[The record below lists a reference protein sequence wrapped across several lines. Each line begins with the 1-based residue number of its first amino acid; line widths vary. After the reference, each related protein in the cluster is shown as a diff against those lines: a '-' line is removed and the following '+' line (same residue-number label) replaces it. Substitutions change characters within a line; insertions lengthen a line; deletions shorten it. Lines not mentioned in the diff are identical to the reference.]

1 MLNTIGLRRE
11 DMYEWERRTPLIPEH
26 VQELRNEHGIDLV
39 VETSEKRAYS
49 DDEYRL
55 AGVPITED
63 LSDRPV
69 IVGLKEVS
77 IDALSPDTVYLFF
90 SHTIKGQPF
99 NMPMLQRCLD
109 LGCTIIDYERIVDEQ
124 DRRLIFFGNYA
135 GLAGMID
142 TLWTLG
148 RRLAHEGMDTPL
160 ADLKQASS
168 YANLDE
174 AKEAIRQTGERI
186 REEGLP
192 PQVSPLVI
200 GIAGYGNVS
209 RGAQEILS
217 LLPISSITPA
227 ALLAGTASGG
237 PINVVVF
244 KEEDTVLRRDTAAL
258 FDLPEYYEH
267 PERYHAAFSRYLPH
281 LHALVNC
288 IYWEPK
294 YPKLITRAD
303 LQTLYAEGRP
313 TLRVI
318 GDITCDVDG
327 AIESTIK
334 ATESNDPIY
343 VYDPVTHRAVSGTE
357 GRGPVV
363 MAVEILPSELPRE
376 SSAFFSG
383 ILKGFLPA
391 VAAADFGRSL
401 ETCGLPPELRR
412 AVIAYRGRLT
422 PEYAYLEEHLP

>member
-11 DMYEWERRTPLIPEH
+11 DMYAWERRTPLIPEH

-39 VETSEKRAYS
+39 VETSPMRAHS
-49 DDEYRL
+49 DDEYRRV
-55 AGVPITED
+55 GVPITED

-69 IVGLKEVS
+69 IVGLKEIS
-77 IDALSPDTVYLFF
+77 IDALSPGTVYLFF

-109 LGCTIIDYERIVDEQ
+109 LGCTIIDYERIVDEE

-142 TLWTLG
+142 SLWTLG
-148 RRLAHEGMDTPL
+148 RRLAHEGVATPL
-160 ADLKQASS
+160 ADLKQASA
-168 YANLDE
+168 YENLDE
-174 AKEAIRQTGERI
+174 AKASIRRTAERI
-186 REEGLP
+186 RTEGLP
-192 PQVSPLVI
+192 PEIDPLVV

-217 LLPISSITPA
+217 LLPTSKIKPDD
-227 ALLAGTASGG
+227 LLAGKTGGG
-237 PINVVVF
+237 PIDVVIF
-244 KEEDTVLRRDTAAL
+244 KEEDTVLRRDAGLA
-258 FDLPEYYEH
+258 FDLSEYYEH
-267 PERYHAAFSRYLPH
+267 PERYRAAFSRYLPH
-281 LHALVNC
+281 LHTLVNC

-294 YPKLITRAD
+294 YPKLVTRAD
-303 LQTLYAEGRP
+303 LRDLYREGQP
-313 TLRVI
+313 KLRVI

-327 AIESTIK
+327 AIESTVK
-334 ATESNDPIY
+334 ATESNDPVY
-343 VYDPVTHRAVSGTE
+343 VYDPVAHHAVSGVV
-357 GRGPVV
+357 GHGPVV

-391 VAAADFGRSL
+391 VAAADFRRPL
-401 ETCGLPPELRR
+401 EESGLPPELRR
-412 AVIAYRGRLT
+412 ATIAYRGALT
-422 PEYAYLEEHLP
+422 PGYAYLETHLP